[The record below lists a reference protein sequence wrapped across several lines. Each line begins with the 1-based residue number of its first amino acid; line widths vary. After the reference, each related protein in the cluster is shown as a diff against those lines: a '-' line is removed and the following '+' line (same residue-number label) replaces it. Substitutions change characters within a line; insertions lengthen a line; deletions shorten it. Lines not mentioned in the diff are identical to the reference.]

1 MRSLI
6 NSLRPGIVI
15 PCLIAAGTLG
25 VAFGGPASEL
35 DEKAIWE
42 VWKTH
47 QSPSNSHAV
56 VIAACGKITPA
67 NELSGVSQGIAAW
80 HLLQLGKTNEASAIL
95 EAMAAAG
102 GGTPFSAATKE
113 MAFRWLSRLDLEK
126 VKPALQL
133 AYRRNIEYPATLN
146 VLKTLPPAS
155 IPPLNDRWGMPW
167 KYEPTGFKKIPG
179 LIGQSYQLSCVKLGD
194 DSALAKALARPYAD
208 NITLKPISITA
219 TSQGNQILKVETSG
233 GKTATSLLAE
243 GAQSGA
249 ITFAYGGLKVI
260 LLTNGDHWLM
270 LPKPK

>member
-6 NSLRPGIVI
+6 NSLRSGIVI

-25 VAFGGPASEL
+25 VAFGGPASEP

-56 VIAACGKITPA
+56 VIAACAKISPA
-67 NELSGVSQGIAAW
+67 NELNGVSQGIAAW
-80 HLLQLGKTNEASAIL
+80 HLLQLGKTNEATAIL
-95 EAMAAAG
+95 KAMAGG
-102 GGTPFSAATKE
+102 GGTPFSAATQE

-133 AYRRNIEYPATLN
+133 AYRRNIEYPPTLDA
-146 VLKTLPPAS
+146 LKTLPPTA
-155 IPPLNDRWGMPW
+155 IPPLNDRWDMPW

-194 DSALAKALARPYAD
+194 DSSLAKALARPYAD
-208 NITLKPISITA
+208 NIDLKPISISA
-219 TSQGNQILKVETSG
+219 ISQGNQILKLETAGAKPS
-233 GKTATSLLAE
+233 SILLAE
-243 GAQSGA
+243 GARHGA

-270 LPKPK
+270 LPKPR